1 MGTDKAFVTVDG
13 VAMARRVADALR
25 AGGAASIVCVGGD
38 RAGLDRLG
46 LPSIE
51 DEWPGEGP
59 LGGLVTALGWA
70 HEEGQETLVV
80 AGCDQPWLDAE
91 AVRGLVEAHAK
102 AAAAVTVYRVD
113 ATVQPLPGVYQ
124 VALRRE
130 LEAAMASG
138 ERALGSVLGKVE
150 ATVLQATHPETL
162 RDVDRPEDLPAP

>member
-13 VAMARRVADALR
+13 VAMARRVATALR
-25 AGGAASIVCVGGD
+25 AGGAASVVCVGGD
-38 RAGLDRLG
+38 RAGLRRLG

-70 HEEGQETLVV
+70 HEAGRETLLL

-102 AAAAVTVYRVD
+102 AASAVTLYRVD
-113 ATVQPLPGVYQ
+113 TTVQPLPGVYE

-130 LEAAMASG
+130 LEVAMANG
-138 ERALGSVLGKVE
+138 ERALGSVFGMAE
-150 ATVLQATHPETL
+150 ATVLQATHPATL
-162 RDVDRPEDLPAP
+162 RDVDRPEDLPSA